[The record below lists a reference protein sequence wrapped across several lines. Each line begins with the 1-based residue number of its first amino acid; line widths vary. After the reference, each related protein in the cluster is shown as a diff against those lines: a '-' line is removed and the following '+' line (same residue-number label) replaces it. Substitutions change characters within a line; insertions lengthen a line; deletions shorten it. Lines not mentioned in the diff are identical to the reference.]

1 MGARPKTQFLLSFL
15 GKKRPETLARSV
27 IFFLS
32 IAFLILSFFSPLR
45 AQSPIPPLSV
55 QDLTTLAKKAEKK
68 KDDIN
73 AFRLYCT
80 ALSQD
85 PKNKKLQKAVQ
96 ISSRKA
102 QRALEK
108 SRERQ
113 IALYVQDAER
123 RLALTAAQT
132 ADLRRRLA
140 ESRKLLDAGKI
151 FPGAVLLRQIS
162 DDAPGFSETQTTVNF
177 LNRRLSRQLKRD
189 KFQSPSH
196 RQAVLGLHAYFT
208 GDWQTTVD
216 TLGHVLNGSELPDEI
231 AQARLADFR
240 ASAQSRLDRI
250 ERDRRRREL
259 WAQALAAQDSGR
271 LEEAKISLQL
281 LLENN
286 PGDTEARTQ
295 LAAVD
300 KMLTGVQQTEQEKK
314 KQDQIPD
321 LLTQGSLLSVQGRHT
336 DALAIFQKVL
346 DLDPANAEARDQIAD
361 VQYAMKHE
369 GVVIDAPVV
378 YDNAEKA
385 YREGLRLYGNEE
397 YDQAKQ
403 AFQQALKL
411 KPSHREAKEALAR
424 INEERSPK

>member
-1 MGARPKTQFLLSFL
+1 MGGHPTGALTPT
-15 GKKRPETLARSV
+15 
-27 IFFLS
+27 
-32 IAFLILSFFSPLR
+32 
-45 AQSPIPPLSV
+45 LSV

-68 KDDIN
+68 HDHIN
-73 AFRLYCT
+73 AFRLYCS

-85 PKNKKLQKAVQ
+85 PKNKKLQNAVKT
-96 ISSRKA
+96 SSKKA
-102 QRALEK
+102 QRSLEK

-113 IALYVQDAER
+113 IELYVRDAER

-140 ESRKLLDAGKI
+140 ESRKLLDAGKLLDA
-151 FPGAVLLRQIS
+151 AVLLRQIS
-162 DDAPGFSETQTTVNF
+162 DDAPGFTETQKTVDR
-177 LNRRLSRQLKRD
+177 LNRRLTRQLKRD
-189 KFQSPSH
+189 KFPTPAH
-196 RQAVLGLHAYFT
+196 RQTTQGLHAYFT

-216 TLGHVLNGSELPDEI
+216 TLGHALNNSELPEDL

-240 ASAQSRLDRI
+240 ASAQSRLDRM

-259 WAQALAAQDSGR
+259 WAKALTAQDAGR
-271 LEEAKISLQL
+271 LEEAKISLKL
-281 LLENN
+281 LLDNN
-286 PGDTEARTQ
+286 PGDTEARARLT
-295 LAAVD
+295 AVD

-336 DALAIFQKVL
+336 DALAVFQKVL
-346 DLDPANAEARDQIAD
+346 DLDPTNAEARDQIAD
-361 VQYAMKHE
+361 VQQAMKHE
-369 GVVIDAPVV
+369 GLIIDAPVV

-385 YREGLRLYGNEE
+385 YREGLRFYGNEE
-397 YDQAKQ
+397 YDKAKE

-424 INEERSPK
+424 LTEERPPK